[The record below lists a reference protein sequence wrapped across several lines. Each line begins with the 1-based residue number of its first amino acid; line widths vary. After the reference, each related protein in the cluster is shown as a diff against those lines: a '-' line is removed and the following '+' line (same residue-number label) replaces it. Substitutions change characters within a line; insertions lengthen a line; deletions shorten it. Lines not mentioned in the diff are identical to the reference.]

1 MPGATG
7 QGRKMMTVRRGVANT
22 DRRQYLVQAALEE
35 IATKGLEG
43 LRLRDVAAIVGID
56 HSTIL
61 HYFATKEDLLAAVA
75 DLATRPFWGS
85 TPREGEP
92 QERLQRHLDTLAKM
106 ITRLPSLHLVLRE
119 L

>member
-22 DRRQYLVQAALEE
+22 DRRQYLVQAALDE
-35 IATKGLEG
+35 IAAKGLEG
-43 LRLRDVAAIVGID
+43 LRLRHVAAVVGID

-75 DLATRPFWGS
+75 DLATRPFWGTS
-85 TPREGEP
+85 SQEGEP
-92 QERLQRHLDTLAKM
+92 EKKLQRDLQTL
-106 ITRLPSLHLVLRE
+106 
-119 L
+119 